1 LTFSSENILL
11 VVQYDGTDFFG
22 SQIQPGK
29 RTVQGTLKETIKEI
43 FGIEVHLLFASRT
56 DRGVHATHNV
66 CTFKPKIFRSGT
78 RFADIVQLDRL
89 PDILNEH
96 LPEDLRVVHARAVP
110 KGFHPRYM
118 AIRRDYQYRIFLSRR
133 DDIRYQRFSVRI
145 PDELD
150 LGTMRLAASLFK
162 GKRDFTPFAVSTSE
176 IKDPICE
183 LYELKLIRKNR
194 FLIVKISANRFLR
207 KMACKIVGA
216 LVQVGRGECSIDK
229 IRNALEGKKPDRP
242 FLDMPGKGLTLVNI
256 VYPEDVLS

>member
-1 LTFSSENILL
+1 M
-11 VVQYDGTDFFG
+11 VQYDGTDFFG

-29 RTVQGTLKETIKEI
+29 RTVQGTLKETIKKI
-43 FGIEVHLLFASRT
+43 FGIEVQLLFASRT

-78 RFADIVQLDRL
+78 TFSGFLQLDRL
-89 PDILNEH
+89 PDVLNEH
-96 LPEDLRVVHARAVP
+96 LPEDLRVVQARSVP
-110 KGFHPRYM
+110 KSFHPRYM

-133 DDIRYQRFSVRI
+133 DDIRYHRFSARI
-145 PDELD
+145 SDELD
-150 LGTMRLAASLFK
+150 LGTMKLAASLFK
-162 GKRDFTPFAVSTSE
+162 GKRDFTRFAVSASE
-176 IKDPICE
+176 IKDPVCE
-183 LYELKLIRKNR
+183 LYELKLFTRGR

-229 IRNALEGKKPDRP
+229 IRNALEGQKPEPP

-256 VYPEDVLS
+256 VYPEDVLSEWEKP